1 MVGKDASMTTPQP
14 APPHDHQPEPTPD
27 QDGLVA
33 AMAALLLVGAS
44 LGLTAAALAAL
55 LRRRGVNVST
65 RSVMLA
71 LKLASARTK
80 HQPRMIGRT
89 DVARAQ
95 QGMEAH
101 YRAAYVLNAAGRLEA
116 AKDAALAELE
126 FRAVQDGRELS
137 QAERDKAEAAAYS
150 AAANRER
157 AYEAAHERA
166 RRRRME
172 AAVQVAEA
180 ANRWGMTL
188 GWWHTPRRPDHPG
201 VLRGARHQLSR
212 GYTAG
217 DRLAWHTPRWNV
229 PVSGR
234 PPLPWDGHHRR
245 RNRLWPE
252 EDRMSLAPA
261 YVSTR
266 TGHRQVRFDGEQRD
280 RDADAEPHLDPAGAR
295 RRGEGRRQGRHRA
308 RPVAGRQRRAQDRT
322 LSGGDQGQPQ
332 GSAKEQSR
340 GPAR

>member
-33 AMAALLLVGAS
+33 AIAAVLLVGAS

-55 LRRRGVNVST
+55 LRRRGFTIST
-65 RSVMLA
+65 RSLLLA

-116 AKDAALAELE
+116 AKQAALAELE
-126 FRAVQDGRELS
+126 FRAVQDHRELTA
-137 QAERDKAEAAAYS
+137 AERDKAEAAAYS
-150 AAANRER
+150 AAMQRER
-157 AYEAAHERA
+157 SYELAHERA

-180 ANRWGMTL
+180 ANRWGVIL
-188 GWWHTPRRPDHPG
+188 GWHTHRDDRTTPECYAAHGTNFRADIPPVIGWPGTLHGGTCRCRAGRPFRGAVTTDDATGFGPRR
-201 VLRGARHQLSR
+201 
-212 GYTAG
+212 TA
-217 DRLAWHTPRWNV
+217 
-229 PVSGR
+229 
-234 PPLPWDGHHRR
+234 
-245 RNRLWPE
+245 
-252 EDRMSLAPA
+252 
-261 YVSTR
+261 
-266 TGHRQVRFDGEQRD
+266 
-280 RDADAEPHLDPAGAR
+280 
-295 RRGEGRRQGRHRA
+295 
-308 RPVAGRQRRAQDRT
+308 
-322 LSGGDQGQPQ
+322 
-332 GSAKEQSR
+332 
-340 GPAR
+340 